1 MEFSQNQIDSIV
13 QSVVAQ
19 MQGTTP
25 TSAPAYDST
34 QYNGRQYLGVYA
46 TMEEG
51 IDAAADS
58 YKVIRNMSV
67 EQREKIITEIRK
79 LTRAEAEIM
88 SKLCLLYTSTCWK
101 NWVFLLLSFQKSLTL
116 VAFMACCLMIFVKNW
131 ALQKFQ

>member
-88 SKLCLLYTSTCWK
+88 AKLG
-101 NWVFLLLSFQKSLTL
+101 V
-116 VAFMACCLMIFVKNW
+116 
-131 ALQKFQ
+131 